1 MPHCEKY
8 SSYPEPEKGA
18 VDPRGTFS
26 FVQAARRYCF
36 SYTFK
41 HVALPTPTHFYT
53 TFFQAQAH
61 TSFARSFFSRSFRL
75 RFPRVSIN
83 AEG

>member
-8 SSYPEPEKGA
+8 SSYPELEKGA

-41 HVALPTPTHFYT
+41 HVALPTPTFLHNT
-53 TFFQAQAH
+53 LSNTSAH
-61 TSFARSFFSRSFRL
+61 KLRSSFSRSFRL

-83 AEG
+83 AKG